1 MAKFLLGVAI
11 IAFTSFCGYLLTK
24 KYRRRKQFFSQLF
37 EFNERFLAEI
47 TYYRRPLRAFV
58 SAYTYRGE
66 FQELLL
72 DYFAETSNQGHVFIE
87 RIDNSEYDFLKKE
100 EKRTVYDYF
109 SMLGKGDSNSQKN
122 YFTSVKETLS
132 KLKKEAEENNKKYG
146 DLYVKLGF
154 LCGLL
159 ILILVI

>member
-1 MAKFLLGVAI
+1 MI
-11 IAFTSFCGYLLTK
+11 
-24 KYRRRKQFFSQLF
+24 
-37 EFNERFLAEI
+37 
-47 TYYRRPLRAFV
+47 
-58 SAYTYRGE
+58 
-66 FQELLL
+66 
-72 DYFAETSNQGHVFIE
+72 
-87 RIDNSEYDFLKKE
+87 
-100 EKRTVYDYF
+100 
-109 SMLGKGDSNSQKN
+109 GKGDSNSQKN

>member
-24 KYRRRKQFFSQLF
+24 KYRKRKLFFSQLF

-47 TYYRRPLRAFV
+47 TYYRRPLHAFV
-58 SAYTYRGE
+58 SAYTYRDE
-66 FQELLL
+66 FQVLLL
-72 DYFAETSNQGHVFIE
+72 DYFGEMKNQGYSFMEKV
-87 RIDNSEYDFLKKE
+87 NKPEYDFLKKE

-109 SMLGKGDSNSQKN
+109 SMIGKGDSNSQKN